1 MEVHLGADHRGFG
14 LKRELREYLTSLGH
28 TVVDHGTDS
37 AARCDYP
44 VYAEAVGQAVAA
56 ADRED
61 VFGIVFCGSG
71 VGIAI
76 AANKVRGVRC
86 VPAWCEH
93 IAEFGRRHNH
103 ANVIAFSGDL
113 QTPIQ
118 AKRCLDAYLGAHRE
132 GERHAARVGM
142 IGEIER
148 RELG

>member
-1 MEVHLGADHRGFG
+1 MF
-14 LKRELREYLTSLGH
+14 
-28 TVVDHGTDS
+28 
-37 AARCDYP
+37 
-44 VYAEAVGQAVAA
+44 AEAVGQAVAA

-76 AANKVRGVRC
+76 AANKVRGVRA

-93 IAEFGRRHNH
+93 IAEYARRHNH

-113 QTPIQ
+113 QTLTS
-118 AKRCLDAYLGAHRE
+118 AKRCLDCYLNAHRE
-132 GERHAARVGM
+132 GERHAARVAM
-142 IGEIER
+142 IGEIEA